1 MEKLHKVNNL
11 YPYTHSK
18 RRTGLEYSTST
29 LRMAS
34 IILVGKYDDLGEMG
48 VQSMIILKWITSK
61 YSHRTGTWT
70 GLK

>member
-1 MEKLHKVNNL
+1 
-11 YPYTHSK
+11 
-18 RRTGLEYSTST
+18 LEYSTST

-34 IILVGKYDDLGEMG
+34 IISVGKYDDLGEMG